1 MKEIE
6 TVATIQITTITQL
19 KEEDC
24 RYIMNDYKASQEA
37 IENYIKACF
46 PNKDDVRVKVQLFI
60 RNMGEHNEQSR

>member
-19 KEEDC
+19 NEEDY
-24 RYIMNDYKASQEA
+24 RYIMNDYEASQEA

-46 PNKDDVRVKVQLFI
+46 PNKDDVRVKVQFFI